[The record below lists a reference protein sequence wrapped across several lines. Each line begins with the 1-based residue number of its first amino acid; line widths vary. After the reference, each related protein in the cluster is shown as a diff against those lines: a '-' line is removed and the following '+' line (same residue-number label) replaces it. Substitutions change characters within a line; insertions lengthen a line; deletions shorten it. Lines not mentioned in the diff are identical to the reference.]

1 MDKII
6 IENNSDDDLITVLDV
21 IKKVLLY
28 ENICEKSVYYDNM
41 NNLKINIIENKKSIR
56 FIITEN
62 FNVYSAS

>member
-41 NNLKINIIENKKSIR
+41 NNLKINIVENKNSIR